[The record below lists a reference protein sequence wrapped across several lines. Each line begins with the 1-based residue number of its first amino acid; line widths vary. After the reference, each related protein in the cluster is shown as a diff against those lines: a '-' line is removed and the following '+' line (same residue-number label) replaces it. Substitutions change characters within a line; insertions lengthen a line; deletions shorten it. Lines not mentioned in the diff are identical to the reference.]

1 MDELQEEYFDWR
13 QHNILTPVRDQKKCN
28 CCWAIAAAGAI
39 ESLYNIVYKGQYNNI
54 LQAAPQHLIDCLNP
68 NPRDIGP
75 EECYTST
82 VRKAFK
88 WILSNKGIAKEKD
101 YQFNA
106 RRGNC
111 KEFLERKSL
120 IPIKG
125 YEKVDIENLSSKI
138 KEQPITCGI
147 RITNELRRLR
157 NIREFV
163 M

>member
-1 MDELQEEYFDWR
+1 MQLCLFPD
-13 QHNILTPVRDQKKCN
+13 

-111 KEFLERKSL
+111 KEFLERKVRFLLKIIYSTICNL
-120 IPIKG
+120 I
-125 YEKVDIENLSSKI
+125 YSSFN
-138 KEQPITCGI
+138 C
-147 RITNELRRLR
+147 R
-157 NIREFV
+157 V
-163 M
+163 